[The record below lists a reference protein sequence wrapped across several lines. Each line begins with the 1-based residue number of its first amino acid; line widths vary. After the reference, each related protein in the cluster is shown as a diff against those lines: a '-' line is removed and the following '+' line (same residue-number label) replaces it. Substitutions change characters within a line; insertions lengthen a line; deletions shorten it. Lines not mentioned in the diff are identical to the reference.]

1 MKSVQLISQRLKKIN
16 HLYTKMISKELSAFK
31 LGQHFEVLLALAR
44 QEKPVTQNKLA
55 ELLQIDKSRTTVI
68 VFEMEKRGLI
78 QININPDD
86 RRQHYVSLSP
96 SAVSSIPHIEISV
109 EKINQLAGAGI
120 ERQKLMTFFEVSE
133 MIQQNLA
140 KKMAF

>member
-31 LGQHFEVLLALAR
+31 LGHHFEVLLALAK

-68 VFEMEKRGLI
+68 VFEMEKRGLV
-78 QININPDD
+78 QININPGD

-96 SAVSSIPHIEISV
+96 SAVNSLPHIEISI
-109 EKINQLAGAGI
+109 EKINQLAEAGI
-120 ERQKLMTFFEVSE
+120 EQQKLLTFFEVSE

>member
-1 MKSVQLISQRLKKIN
+1 
-16 HLYTKMISKELSAFK
+16 MISKELSA
-31 LGQHFEVLLALAR
+31 LELDHHFEVLLTLAT

-55 ELLQIDKSRTTVI
+55 ELLQIDKSRTAVI
-68 VFEMEKRGLI
+68 VFELEKRGLV

-96 SAVSSIPHIEISV
+96 SAVNSIPHIEISV
-109 EKINQLAGAGI
+109 EKINQLAEAGI

-133 MIQQNLA
+133 MIQQNLV
-140 KKMAF
+140 KKVAF

>member
-16 HLYTKMISKELSAFK
+16 NLYTRMISKELSA
-31 LGQHFEVLLALAR
+31 LELDHHFEVLLTLAT

-55 ELLQIDKSRTTVI
+55 ELLQIDKSRMAVI
-68 VFEMEKRGLI
+68 VFELEKRRLV

-96 SAVSSIPHIEISV
+96 SAINSIPHIEISV
-109 EKINQLAGAGI
+109 EKINQLAEAGI
-120 ERQKLMTFFEVSE
+120 ERQKLVTFFEVSE
-133 MIQQNLA
+133 MIQQNLV
-140 KKMAF
+140 KKVAF